1 MPKRKPRF
9 GAVAPPVYAG
19 ARIVTEE
26 ASTPTVSAQ
35 QRPANIWISHRL
47 QPQRGHAPVQPHG
60 HQPAS
65 TALLRPLTGGPL
77 LHPPTPDSDFKLLH
91 LVIPIASSV
100 WLKETRKY
108 LLHIQNGPDPSPVKA
123 ISQLKA
129 IFRVRSL
136 VEQRRHAA
144 RHPGS
149 SGADSCTEQVCW
161 ATTRPHPH
169 ARASLAVG
177 GSRGVVKEAR
187 TSTRRTIDTCLWNK
201 LSAAT
206 LFCR

>member
-9 GAVAPPVYAG
+9 GAVAPSVYAG

-35 QRPANIWISHRL
+35 RRPANIWISHRL

-149 SGADSCTEQVCW
+149 SGADSCIEQRSVGRPLGHTLMPVHHSPW
-161 ATTRPHPH
+161 A
-169 ARASLAVG
+169 
-177 GSRGVVKEAR
+177 EA
-187 TSTRRTIDTCLWNK
+187 
-201 LSAAT
+201 AE
-206 LFCR
+206 